1 MNLGFLEAT
10 GLAPLPAFLTS
21 LALGLLIG
29 LERER
34 NPASKAGLRTFALVA
49 LLGTLASLIGLL
61 VAVRRPC
68 SRRRPAPAWCSFS
81 VRFEDCHD

>member
-1 MNLGFLEAT
+1 MNMGFLEAT

-34 NPASKAGLRTFALVA
+34 NPASKAGLALA
-49 LLGTLASLIGLL
+49 FI
-61 VAVRRPC
+61 
-68 SRRRPAPAWCSFS
+68 PA
-81 VRFEDCHD
+81 